1 MKKYIGLLTLISAIG
16 IAVLLTATR
25 AEPPKKPKIEAKITV
40 PTIELRTESIQDRI
54 IANGTIQPRWQT
66 TLSSE
71 VSGRVLSVSNQ
82 LLEGAKFKQGQPLI
96 EIESSDYRAALS
108 EAKFELASVKRQY
121 EEEQQRAQIAKEN
134 WQESGIEGKPS
145 TLTLRQPQLEELKAQ
160 FESAKA
166 AVQRAEYDLSQTRI
180 TAPYNGVVIERMV
193 NPGSTLQVGSDIAT
207 IYDSGIYEI
216 AVPLNDKQF
225 RRLPNQ
231 PIGLDVIFSDSEEHA
246 IGHGKI
252 IRIDQRIDP
261 TNRWRN
267 VHIEITETKNLLPG
281 QFVTVAI
288 PGKQYEHALTIPEKF
303 IGSDGSVWFV
313 DDQNRLQQFSADVLF
328 VSNHNAVINPSDALP
343 DPLQLTINR
352 NTYLPGAKVVPEI
365 QFNTQSN
372 LAALNQNANK
382 QGGQP

>member
-25 AEPPKKPKIEAKITV
+25 AEPLKKPKIEATITV
-40 PTIELRTESIQDRI
+40 PTIELRTDSVQDRI

-82 LLEGAKFKQGQPLI
+82 LLEGATFKQGQPLI
-96 EIESSDYRAALS
+96 EIENSDYRAALS
-108 EAKFELASVKRQY
+108 EAKSELASVKRQF
-121 EEEQQRAQIAKEN
+121 EEEQKRAQIAKEN
-134 WQESGIEGKPS
+134 WDSSGIEGKPS
-145 TLTLRQPQLEELKAQ
+145 ALTLRQPQLQELKAQ
-160 FESAKA
+160 LESAKA
-166 AVQRAEYDLSQTRI
+166 TLQRAEYDLSQTKI
-180 TAPYNGVVIERMV
+180 IAPYNGVVIERMV
-193 NPGSTLQVGSDIAT
+193 NPGGTLQVGSDIAT

-231 PIGLDVIFSDSEEHA
+231 PIGQDVIFSDSEEHA
-246 IGHGKI
+246 VGHGKI

-267 VHIEITETKNLLPG
+267 VHIEITDTQNLLPG

-288 PGKQYEHALTIPEKF
+288 PGKQYEHALTVPEKY
-303 IGSDGSVWFV
+303 IGSDGSVWYV
-313 DDQNRLQQFSADVLF
+313 DDQNRLQKFSANILF
-328 VSNHNAVINPSDALP
+328 VSNHNAVINPSNALP

-352 NTYLPGAKVVPEI
+352 NTYLPGAKVIPEI
-365 QFNTQSN
+365 QFNAQSN
-372 LAALNQNANK
+372 LTVLNQNVSN